1 MCLTMPH
8 SPNKATAL
16 LFKTQLL
23 FLVERQG
30 AALGAC
36 APNPPCVFCAKPLL
50 VFLSRTH
57 IFQGSDCKSDF
68 NPIKS
73 QLGAET
79 NIGSCYLPRPQRDNS
94 GVLIPVGVDSRKA
107 CALETVQGSRGF
119 QMLGVR
125 RRASGACYCRHLH
138 EGVPSPLRW
147 ASTRYLSS
155 GGHHSVPRGRH

>member
-1 MCLTMPH
+1 MCLTKPH

-36 APNPPCVFCAKPLL
+36 VPNPPCVFCAKPLL
-50 VFLSRTH
+50 VFPSRTH

-79 NIGSCYLPRPQRDNS
+79 NIGSCYLPRPQIHNS
-94 GVLIPVGVDSRKA
+94 GVIVDDCGYRLQEGMCPGDCTRQPWVSNVRGKKA
-107 CALETVQGSRGF
+107 GLWG
-119 QMLGVR
+119 MLLQ
-125 RRASGACYCRHLH
+125 AS
-138 EGVPSPLRW
+138 S
-147 ASTRYLSS
+147 
-155 GGHHSVPRGRH
+155 